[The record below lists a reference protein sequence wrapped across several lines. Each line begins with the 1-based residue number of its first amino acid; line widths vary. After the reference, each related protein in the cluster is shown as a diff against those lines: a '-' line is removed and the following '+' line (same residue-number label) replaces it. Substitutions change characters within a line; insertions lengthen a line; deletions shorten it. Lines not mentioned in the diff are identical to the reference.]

1 MLTEPL
7 QTLVGTVVRTIDN
20 PLDGILPDFTI
31 FGAEFTLLWQKLL
44 AGVWGIGIILA
55 IVFLIIGIIKM
66 ASASSGGN
74 PNEYKTARN
83 QAMWAGISL
92 GVLAA
97 LAVIVGAILAVF
109 G

>member
-1 MLTEPL
+1 MLTTSLEL
-7 QTLVGTVVRTIDN
+7 ILRAVEN
-20 PLDGILPDFTI
+20 PLNGILPDFTI
-31 FGAEFTLLWQKLL
+31 FGAEFTALWQKLV

-92 GVLAA
+92 GILAA